1 MLAGVLGLPL
11 ASRAAAPAS
20 SIQLVETA
28 TEALVATPDGAGG
41 TTYAV
46 VPKFSATLTLNLAV
60 PGLQTLPA
68 DSWSNL
74 DVSLAL
80 GGLTFLDNLANA
92 NTLSATKAVFNL
104 PGTDDLGN
112 EVWVG
117 QITFTKSANT
127 LTVAGQL
134 KFPVVANNYFGT
146 SGSIQE
152 AAACYFSAGD
162 LLVQR
167 NVYFS
172 GKTTLTHRTVGRGD
186 TQEDFD
192 LNAVQVSG
200 AAEFTA
206 PTVSILAPAAGARLT
221 NSIVTARA
229 RATDNLGVGAVQLS
243 LNGSDFELGQASD
256 TGTNV
261 WVADL
266 ELAPGTNVLQAIS
279 FDAEGNVSATNTVKF
294 SYVLTGRIALV
305 TNPPV
310 GGKIS
315 GVTNGQR
322 LEIGRN
328 YTATATPNTLQGWA
342 FTHWTGGTNAAALAL
357 LTNKPALQFTMVS
370 NLIVQANFIDTK
382 KPELAITNP
391 VAGLRVSNAV
401 VDVKGWARDNDRVT
415 GLWVKLNQDT
425 YQPAQIANNRT
436 NWALANQVL
445 NPGTNWLLAYA
456 TDATGN
462 RSATVSNKVIYVL
475 SDRITLATNPPVGG
489 KISGVTN
496 GQRLEIGRNYTATAT
511 ARTGYIF
518 SNWTDRA
525 GQPVT
530 NTAACTF
537 RMGSNMVLQANFVT
551 NGFLAAKG
559 TYNGLFYPTASQGVS
574 NSGYCTLALSDK
586 GTFSG
591 SVKLAGATLNFS
603 GAFDVAGRAQLS
615 VPNPKSTP
623 LQLTLSFNPA
633 ERSIVGWVSSGQWQA
648 GLQSDLVVPGNAYAG
663 SYTLLVPGSDDPA
676 SPPGS
681 GAGTVTVSTNGTVT
695 VSGTLA
701 DGTAITQST
710 GAAADGSWPLYVSLY
725 GGRGLLLGPMNCNS
739 NAPALWLKPAVPT
752 DTYYRSGFAR
762 SGSVVVAKY
771 TAPAAGQPVLGWTHG
786 SVVLAGGNLPVPL
799 TNLVVWSNNQ
809 LRALSGSISNLSLA
823 LTPANGLF
831 SGTFIHPATRKP
843 VTVKGALLQDSAGV
857 YPITSGGWFLG
868 TKQAGSLRL
877 GP

>member
-1 MLAGVLGLPL
+1 
-11 ASRAAAPAS
+11 
-20 SIQLVETA
+20 
-28 TEALVATPDGAGG
+28 
-41 TTYAV
+41 
-46 VPKFSATLTLNLAV
+46 
-60 PGLQTLPA
+60 
-68 DSWSNL
+68 
-74 DVSLAL
+74 
-80 GGLTFLDNLANA
+80 
-92 NTLSATKAVFNL
+92 
-104 PGTDDLGN
+104 
-112 EVWVG
+112 
-117 QITFTKSANT
+117 
-127 LTVAGQL
+127 
-134 KFPVVANNYFGT
+134 
-146 SGSIQE
+146 
-152 AAACYFSAGD
+152 
-162 LLVQR
+162 
-167 NVYFS
+167 
-172 GKTTLTHRTVGRGD
+172 
-186 TQEDFD
+186 
-192 LNAVQVSG
+192 
-200 AAEFTA
+200 
-206 PTVSILAPAAGARLT
+206 
-221 NSIVTARA
+221 
-229 RATDNLGVGAVQLS
+229 
-243 LNGSDFELGQASD
+243 
-256 TGTNV
+256 
-261 WVADL
+261 
-266 ELAPGTNVLQAIS
+266 
-279 FDAEGNVSATNTVKF
+279 
-294 SYVLTGRIALV
+294 
-305 TNPPV
+305 
-310 GGKIS
+310 
-315 GVTNGQR
+315 
-322 LEIGRN
+322 
-328 YTATATPNTLQGWA
+328 
-342 FTHWTGGTNAAALAL
+342 
-357 LTNKPALQFTMVS
+357 
-370 NLIVQANFIDTK
+370 
-382 KPELAITNP
+382 
-391 VAGLRVSNAV
+391 
-401 VDVKGWARDNDRVT
+401 
-415 GLWVKLNQDT
+415 
-425 YQPAQIANNRT
+425 
-436 NWALANQVL
+436 
-445 NPGTNWLLAYA
+445 
-456 TDATGN
+456 
-462 RSATVSNKVIYVL
+462 
-475 SDRITLATNPPVGG
+475 LATNPPVGG